1 MCTIMDT
8 MFLKRFCLPVDTNLD
23 EIKNNNLRVNK
34 CICGNYFHVSCVFQ
48 GKYTSIPEINIYSS
62 SQSKKINILSYG
74 MNKYTDIDGTMP
86 SVHAEIDAILRLP
99 YLHKRKKL
107 VKVNLLVIR
116 FLKSYKLA
124 SSKPCFNCIKNMID
138 IPQKR
143 GYKIED
149 IYYSEDNDT
158 IVKTNINKLSN
169 EINPHVTS
177 YYRNNRDQYRYN
189 RSL

>member
-1 MCTIMDT
+1 MDT

-116 FLKSYKLA
+116 FLKSYK
-124 SSKPCFNCIKNMID
+124 NMID

-149 IYYSEDNDT
+149 IYYSEDNDM

-169 EINPHVTS
+169 EINPHITS